1 MTSTKINHKKKYKN
15 LIVTKPWGSEYIVCE
30 NNTTATWLLKIKKDH
45 KTSLHCHPKKKT
57 GFIVLDGK
65 VEVELGFYDKIILKA
80 PSKLM
85 IRPGL
90 FHSTK
95 ALSENNATILEIET
109 PINKNDLVRFKDN
122 YGRENKPYEGKN
134 KMKKKLVNN
143 IFFKIPK
150 KYGTNKYK
158 FKNLIITVEKHR
170 DAKKLTNR
178 SKNTIFAVL
187 DGGLVDKKKRFVL
200 SPGDIVRTDTIT
212 KLAEVF
218 AVLKKITVLTI
229 SKKTV

>member
-1 MTSTKINHKKKYKN
+1 M
-15 LIVTKPWGSEYIVCE
+15 
-30 NNTTATWLLKIKKDH
+30 LKIKKNH

-65 VEVELGFYDKIILKA
+65 VEVELGFYEKVVLKA

-95 ALSENNATILEIET
+95 SLSKNNATILEIET
-109 PINKNDLVRFKDN
+109 PIDKNDLVRFKDN

-134 KMKKKLVNN
+134 KMKKKLVNDM
-143 IFFKIPK
+143 FFKIPK
-150 KYGTNKYK
+150 KFGTNKYK
-158 FKNLIITVEKHR
+158 FKSLIITVEKHK
-170 DAKKLTNR
+170 DAKKLANR

-187 DGGLVDKKKRFVL
+187 DGGLVNKQKRFVL
-200 SPGDIVRTDTIT
+200 SPGDIVKTETIA
-212 KLAEVF
+212 KLTEVF
-218 AVLKKITVLTI
+218 TVLKKITVLTI
-229 SKKTV
+229 SKKTT

>member
-1 MTSTKINHKKKYKN
+1 MTSIKINRKKKYKN
-15 LIVTKPWGSEYIVCE
+15 LVVTKPWGSEYIACE
-30 NNTTATWLLKIKKDH
+30 NNTTATWLLKIKKNH

-65 VEVELGFYDKIILKA
+65 VEVELGFYEKVVLKA

-95 ALSENNATILEIET
+95 SLSKNNAIILEIET
-109 PINKNDLVRFKDN
+109 PIDKNDLVRFEDN

-134 KMKKKLVNN
+134 KMKKKLVNDM
-143 IFFKIPK
+143 FFKIPK
-150 KYGTNKYK
+150 RFGTNKYK
-158 FKNLIITVEKHR
+158 FKSLIITIEKHK
-170 DAKKLTNR
+170 DAKKLANR

-187 DGGLVDKKKRFVL
+187 DGGLVNKQKRFVL
-200 SPGDIVRTDTIT
+200 SPGDIVKTETIA
-212 KLAEVF
+212 KLTEVF
-218 AVLKKITVLTI
+218 TVLKKITVLTI
-229 SKKTV
+229 SKKTT

>member
-1 MTSTKINHKKKYKN
+1 MTSIKINHKENYKN
-15 LIVTKPWGSEYIVCE
+15 LVVTKPWGSEYIACE

-65 VEVELGFYDKIILKA
+65 VEVELGFYEKVVLKA

-85 IRPGL
+85 IRPGI

-95 ALSENNATILEIET
+95 SLSKNNATILEIET
-109 PINKNDLVRFKDN
+109 PIDKNDLVRFKDN

-134 KMKKKLVNN
+134 KMKKKLVNDM
-143 IFFKIPK
+143 FFKIPK
-150 KYGTNKYK
+150 KFGTNKYK
-158 FKNLIITVEKHR
+158 FKSLIITVEKHK
-170 DAKKLTNR
+170 DAKKLANR

-187 DGGLVDKKKRFVL
+187 DGGLVNKQKRFVL
-200 SPGDIVRTDTIT
+200 SPGDIVKTETIA
-212 KLAEVF
+212 KLTEVF
-218 AVLKKITVLTI
+218 TVLKKITVLTI
-229 SKKTV
+229 SKKTT

>member
-1 MTSTKINHKKKYKN
+1 MTSIKINHKKKYQN
-15 LIVTKPWGSEYIVCE
+15 LVVTKPWGSEYIACE
-30 NNTTATWLLKIKKDH
+30 NNTTATWLLKIKKNR

-65 VEVELGFYDKIILKA
+65 VEVELGFYEKIKLKA
-80 PSKLM
+80 LSKLM

-95 ALSENNATILEIET
+95 ALSKNNATILEVET

-122 YGRENKPYEGKN
+122 YGRANKPYEGKN
-134 KMKKKLVNN
+134 KMKKKLVND
-143 IFFKIPK
+143 FFLKIPK
-150 KYGTNKYK
+150 KFGTNKYK
-158 FKNLIITVEKHR
+158 FKNLVITVEKHKN
-170 DAKKLTNR
+170 AKKLANR

-187 DGGLVDKKKRFVL
+187 DGGLADKKKRFVL

-212 KLAEVF
+212 KLTQVF
-218 AVLKKITVLTI
+218 SVLKKITVLTI
-229 SKKTV
+229 SKKTA